1 MSAFPIIER
10 LPKWPF
16 DPDSPAA
23 GTLERMDR
31 AAVWAFMERFVD
43 MASGAATLFTLAVAD
58 RSGLL
63 RVLGESHPLTIDEAA
78 HVSGLDRRYVEEML
92 HQLTAAAVLDHDPQ
106 TATFVLPPERA
117 TVIADDTSPYAMTG
131 WLDMLPTAG
140 NFIDEVAEASRT
152 GGGVPA
158 TRFGD
163 RMVTAVDRANGP
175 STRILLTRR
184 WLPAMPD
191 VVALLENGAR
201 VADVGC
207 GAGTAVLTMAAAY
220 PNSRFHGYDV
230 DPRAVEAARS
240 QAAETGLDNVEFEVR
255 AAEDLPTEPPFDLIT
270 TFDVVHDLAHPAAA
284 VSRFRAARAE
294 GGTFLLMEPAVN
306 VDLEDNI
313 EPRVALL
320 YGVSLLFCMTQSLAE
335 GGAGLGTAWGP
346 EKAEA
351 LCRAAGFST
360 FRRLPIDNPFSAF
373 YEVRA

>member
-1 MSAFPIIER
+1 
-10 LPKWPF
+10 
-16 DPDSPAA
+16 
-23 GTLERMDR
+23 MDR

-63 RVLGESHPLTIDEAA
+63 SVLGESRPLTVDEAA
-78 HVSGLDRRYVEEML
+78 VASGLDRRYVEEML
-92 HQLTAAAVLDHDPQ
+92 HQLTAAAVLDHDPEA
-106 TATFVLPPERA
+106 ATFILPPERA
-117 TVIADDTSPYAMTG
+117 TVIADDTSPYAMAG

-140 NFIDEVAEASRT
+140 DFIDDVAESART
-152 GGGVPA
+152 GGGVA
-158 TRFGD
+158 ASRFPD
-163 RMVTAVDRANGP
+163 RMVHAVDRANGP

-191 VVALLENGAR
+191 VVARLESGAR

-220 PNSRFHGYDV
+220 PRSEFHGYDV
-230 DPRAVEAARS
+230 DPRAVAAARV
-240 QAAETGLDNVEFEVR
+240 QAAETGLDNVTFEVR
-255 AAEDLPTEPPFDLIT
+255 SAEEVPTEPPFDLIT
-270 TFDVVHDLAHPAAA
+270 AFDVVHDLAFPEAA
-284 VSRFRAARAE
+284 VARIRQALADD
-294 GGTFLLMEPAVN
+294 GTFLLMEPAVN
-306 VDLEDNI
+306 AALEDNI

-320 YGVSLLFCMTQSLAE
+320 YGVSLLFCMTQSLAA

-351 LCRAAGFST
+351 LCRAAGFAQ
-360 FRRLPIDNPFSAF
+360 FRRLPIENPFSAF

>member
-1 MSAFPIIER
+1 
-10 LPKWPF
+10 
-16 DPDSPAA
+16 
-23 GTLERMDR
+23 MDR
-31 AAVWAFMERFVD
+31 AAVWAFMERFVE

-63 RVLGESHPLTIDEAA
+63 SVLGESRPVTVDEAA
-78 HVSGLDRRYVEEML
+78 RASGLDRRYVEEML
-92 HQLTAAAVLDHDPQ
+92 HQLTAAEVLDHDPE

-117 TVIADDTSPYAMTG
+117 TVIADDTSPYAMSG

-140 NFIDEVAEASRT
+140 NFIDDVAEAART

-158 TRFGD
+158 TQFPD
-163 RMVTAVDRANGP
+163 RMVHAVDRANGP

-191 VVALLENGAR
+191 VVARLESGAR

-207 GAGTAVLTMAAAY
+207 GAGTAALTMAAAY
-220 PNSRFHGYDV
+220 PRSEFFGYDV
-230 DPRAVEAARS
+230 DPRAIAAARA
-240 QAAETGLDNVEFEVR
+240 QAAETGLDNVTFESR

-270 TFDVVHDLAHPAAA
+270 AFDVVHDLAQPEAA
-284 VSRFRAARAE
+284 VARFREALADD
-294 GGTFLLMEPAVN
+294 GTFLLMEPAVN
-306 VDLEDNI
+306 AALEDNI
-313 EPRVALL
+313 EPRIALL

-346 EKAEA
+346 ERAET
-351 LCRAAGFST
+351 LCRAAGFDQ
-360 FRRLPIDNPFSAF
+360 FRRLPIENPFSAF

>member
-1 MSAFPIIER
+1 
-10 LPKWPF
+10 
-16 DPDSPAA
+16 
-23 GTLERMDR
+23 MDR

-63 RVLGESHPLTIDEAA
+63 AVLGESRPLTVDEATRA
-78 HVSGLDRRYVEEML
+78 SGLDRRYVEEML
-92 HQLTAAAVLDHDPQ
+92 HQLTAAAVLDHDPEA
-106 TATFVLPPERA
+106 ATFVLPPERA
-117 TVIADDTSPYAMTG
+117 TVIADDTSPYAMSG

-140 NFIDEVAEASRT
+140 GFIDEVAEASRT

-158 TRFGD
+158 SRFGD
-163 RMVTAVDRANGP
+163 RMVRAVDRANSP
-175 STRILLTRR
+175 STRILLARR

-191 VVALLENGAR
+191 VVSRLESGAR

-220 PNSRFHGYDV
+220 PKSDFYGYDV
-230 DPRAVEAARS
+230 DPRAVAAARS
-240 QAAETGLDNVEFEVR
+240 KAAGKGLRNVTFEVR
-255 AAEDLPTEPPFDLIT
+255 AAEELPADPPFDLIT
-270 TFDVVHDLAHPAAA
+270 TFDVVHDLAHPEAA
-284 VSRFRAARAE
+284 VARFREVLAE
-294 GGTFLLMEPAVN
+294 DGTFLLMEPAVN
-306 VDLEDNI
+306 AALEDNI
-313 EPRVALL
+313 EPRIALL

-360 FRRLPIDNPFSAF
+360 FRRLPIENPFSAF